1 MTLGTCQ
8 CRIVQL
14 ASIMVGQGRT
24 VLVVVA
30 DGNGLAIFF
39 SRLSFFFVVSIFLRD
54 GSIWTEILSQRAV

>member
-1 MTLGTCQ
+1 MLGTFQ

-14 ASIMVGQGRT
+14 ALIIVGQGPT

-30 DGNGLAIFF
+30 DGSGLAIFF
-39 SRLSFFFVVSIFLRD
+39 SRLSFLFVVSISLRD